1 MTFPFKM
8 VTIDGIVQVLDALTG
23 RLITKAEAEDVS
35 AEVVYEDKYKDVTNY
50 RWLANQLNIT
60 VQEAVAIYGKE

>member
-1 MTFPFKM
+1 M